1 MNEVRS
7 LENLARGNLQ
17 NQEFQF
23 ARNAMGR
30 AQARWRPG
38 LGARPE
44 FSAEEQG
51 RIETIPSFG
60 QRLNSMEDPNRIIQS
75 TVTSEEHCGI
85 CLENIG
91 LGKVVAKGRHCV
103 HLFHNTCISG
113 WVMEHNACP
122 LCRHEF
128 V

>member
-1 MNEVRS
+1 
-7 LENLARGNLQ
+7 
-17 NQEFQF
+17 
-23 ARNAMGR
+23 
-30 AQARWRPG
+30 
-38 LGARPE
+38 
-44 FSAEEQG
+44 
-51 RIETIPSFG
+51 
-60 QRLNSMEDPNRIIQS
+60 MEDLNRIIQS